1 MSGHSCKSK
10 SLKGYDLG
18 FDTFDATIYL
28 PLTSSTHGHLSPY
41 LHPGTW
47 VLTSGSLQLW
57 DESARMKVQR
67 WKCEDE
73 SVRMKV
79 WGWKCEDENG
89 RMKVRGW
96 KCGDEKCKDESA
108 RMKVWGWKCGDENAE
123 DEKSE
128 DEKARGWK
136 TKDES
141 ERMKYPRMKCHAAK
155 ITDQI
160 IGAKST
166 KKFQFICISGEKTLK
181 KHTACSGACR

>member
-1 MSGHSCKSK
+1 M
-10 SLKGYDLG
+10 
-18 FDTFDATIYL
+18 YL

-67 WKCEDE
+67 WKCKDE
-73 SVRMKV
+73 SV
-79 WGWKCEDENG
+79 
-89 RMKVRGW
+89 
-96 KCGDEKCKDESA
+96 

-141 ERMKYPRMKCHAAK
+141 ERMKYPRMKCHAAVCTYIVLHK
-155 ITDQI
+155 IE
-160 IGAKST
+160 
-166 KKFQFICISGEKTLK
+166 FIRSPNKRYI
-181 KHTACSGACR
+181 

>member
-1 MSGHSCKSK
+1 M
-10 SLKGYDLG
+10 
-18 FDTFDATIYL
+18 YL
-28 PLTSSTHGHLSPY
+28 PLTSSTNGQLSPY

-47 VLTSGSLQLW
+47 VLTSGFFQLW

-79 WGWKCEDENG
+79 WGWKCEDESA

-96 KCGDEKCKDESA
+96 KCEDESV
-108 RMKVWGWKCGDENAE
+108 RMKVRGWKCGDENAE

-136 TKDES
+136 TGDES
-141 ERMKYPRMKCHAAK
+141 ERMKNPRMKCHAAGSIGRTRSFTMGSQFEKGSTLREASMFASKTKPK
-155 ITDQI
+155 I
-160 IGAKST
+160 
-166 KKFQFICISGEKTLK
+166 
-181 KHTACSGACR
+181 